1 MSKSNWP
8 EAIAAILIPPASRE
22 EVLGDLYERNT
33 TPRQYVRDA
42 LRTVPLVIAGRIRR
56 TSDPGL
62 LAMHAIVLYLCFF
75 GAAWFKVPPLLYE
88 RWGLWR
94 LAIPC
99 AAGLLALLL
108 EDAYADHRRASPLR
122 VLRGPMFAL
131 AGACVSQAVLWADG
145 SPLTLPFSIVL
156 LGGLLA
162 LLLTCAIRL
171 LFQPPSISRRG
182 PI

>member
-1 MSKSNWP
+1 VTKSNWP
-8 EAIAAILIPPASRE
+8 EVIATILIPPACRE
-22 EVLGDLYERNT
+22 EVLGDLYERNA
-33 TPRQYVRDA
+33 TPGQYVRDA

-75 GAAWFKVPPLLYE
+75 GAALFEVPPLLYE

-99 AAGLLALLL
+99 AAWLLVLLL
-108 EDAYADHRRASPLR
+108 ENAYADLSHASAVRL
-122 VLRGPMFAL
+122 LRGPIFSL
-131 AGACVSQAVLWADG
+131 AGAGVSQAALWASG
-145 SPLTLPFSIVL
+145 SSLTLPFSIVL

-162 LLLTCAIRL
+162 LLLTYVIRL
-171 LFQPPSISRRG
+171 LFQPPSKSQRG